1 MKKIIASTDQKD
13 PILRKLSKQN
23 HGIVTDTQI
32 ISLSTFLKEEKDDD
46 LVLSIQLSNKL
57 LQAKEHFPIYKAM
70 FLFPVFIQ
78 EILSFTKECILYSIS
93 VDDLPETNANEKE
106 LKEILSIAFTLD
118 FAEKNNVKN
127 GIPASSDS
135 I

>member
-1 MKKIIASTDQKD
+1 MKKIIASSDQKD
-13 PILRKLSKQN
+13 PILRKLSSQN

-93 VDDLPETNANEKE
+93 VDDL
-106 LKEILSIAFTLD
+106 LKQMQMK
-118 FAEKNNVKN
+118 KNSKKFS
-127 GIPASSDS
+127 ALLLL
-135 I
+135 